1 MQLYDDVLS
10 PIIWV
15 VSWIVVRFHELF
27 SHMFLPDSG
36 WAWGLSIVCLTVVIR
51 AALIP
56 LFVKQ
61 IKSMQAMQ
69 RVQPE
74 LKKVQAKYKKE
85 LERYKLDPVKKR
97 EVQQRQQQDTMALYK
112 EHGTNPFASCL
123 PMLIQM
129 PFWGSLYRMLYD
141 VANKVPIGVMTVGLV
156 ASARNAHIFG
166 VPLSAHL
173 TTASA
178 QLTATG
184 IGLHPANP
192 VTVKIVIVVLI
203 AVYVATQFTTQRQM
217 MLKNAAPDNPMAQ
230 QQKMMLYVMP
240 LFMVIFCL
248 IAPMGV
254 LIYLLT
260 TNFWTMGQQFYILHN
275 SPMPGSAA
283 YLARE
288 ERQAAKAK
296 AKAAGGAT
304 VGGAAAGA
312 PAPATATPALA
323 TGVEDVKP
331 APVRRAQPKRTTKSK
346 RKR

>member
-1 MQLYDDVLS
+1 MQLYDDVLQ

-15 VSWIVVRFHELF
+15 VSWLVVRFHQLF
-27 SHMFLPDSG
+27 SHVFSPDSG
-36 WAWGLSIVCLTVVIR
+36 WAWGLSIVCLTIVIR

-61 IKSMQAMQ
+61 IKSMAAMQ
-69 RVQPE
+69 KVQPE
-74 LKKVQAKYKKE
+74 IKKLQAKYKKE
-85 LERYKLDPVKKR
+85 LEKAKFDPVKKR
-97 EVQQRQQQDTMALYK
+97 EIQGRQQRDTMALYK

-123 PMLIQM
+123 PAVVQM
-129 PFWGSLYRMLYD
+129 PFWGSLYRMLYQ
-141 VANKVPIGVMTVGLV
+141 VANNIPVGVMTAALV
-156 ASARNAHIFG
+156 ASARRAHVFG
-166 VPLSAHL
+166 VPISAHL
-173 TTASA
+173 TTPAA

-184 IGLHPANP
+184 AGLRPADP
-192 VTVKIVIVVLI
+192 TLVKIVIVLMI
-203 AVYVATQFTTQRQM
+203 IVYVATQFTTQRQM

-240 LFMVIFCL
+240 VFMACFCV

-275 SPMPGSAA
+275 SPMPGSKA

-288 ERQAAKAK
+288 QRQSAKSK
-296 AKAAGGAT
+296 LMPAT
-304 VGGAAAGA
+304 APLLASGMEEPK
-312 PAPATATPALA
+312 PAPA
-323 TGVEDVKP
+323 
-331 APVRRAQPKRTTKSK
+331 VRIQPKRTSKSK